1 MNFNKAFSV
10 ARWEYFEK
18 VKTKT
23 FLVSLILT
31 PLILIGM
38 SIFPTML
45 ASHQSESTKLIGVL
59 DTSGVYF
66 KQIKTE
72 LESYRIDDGQPNYVV
87 INLYIFTKTFET
99 LKKNADKD
107 VVKSKIAGY
116 ILLKGEN
123 SKSVSAEYRTLNTGA
138 IKDFSRIKESLTNT
152 FTRLKLKS
160 AGVPDSIISEIE
172 SSPKI
177 TQIKIEKNGEESKSD
192 FLSLFFTSFIFVM
205 LLMLMILSSGG
216 MLVRSLVE
224 EKSNRLI
231 EILVSSCTAD
241 ELLVGKVFGLGSL
254 GLTQMFLWLLI
265 GLVLAINQVIPIEV
279 FQNIIPIMFYFILG
293 FIFYTSIFVSVGS
306 IVSTEQEAQQI
317 TSYLSIILVIP
328 VALSVS
334 AVESPNSL
342 IVKILSYIPF
352 TLPSIMMIRLNV
364 TQISPI
370 DFVTTILIMLLSI
383 YITVSIAS
391 KLFKIGILSY
401 GKRPSFKR
409 LIEWIKE

>member
-87 INLYIFTKTFET
+87 INLYTFTKTFET

-152 FTRLKLKS
+152 FIQLKLKS
-160 AGVPDSIISEIE
+160 AGVPDSIISEIK
-172 SSPKI
+172 SAPKI

>member
-401 GKRPSFKR
+401 GKRPSFKG